1 MLTNKKNIKAL
12 NIESMYEIMKGL
24 AITKEIT
31 TTAAAYLSTFERMDS
46 FKDMLALDMLLSTCQ
61 NLLQDTFYESAFVI
75 HIETCLS
82 VISDIIA
89 KYVNA
94 EQVLRYD
101 GETIEFINE
110 GHSKILAIFDKVI
123 GIREKIE
130 EE

>member
-1 MLTNKKNIKAL
+1 MLTNKKAL
-12 NIESMYEIMKGL
+12 NIESMYAIMKGI

-31 TTAAAYLSTFERMDS
+31 TAAATYLSTFERMDS

-61 NLLQDTFYESAFVI
+61 NLVEGIFCESAFVI

-82 VISDIIA
+82 VMTDIIA
-89 KYVNA
+89 KYVNT

-110 GHSKILAIFDKVI
+110 GHSKILAMFDKVI